1 MPATTNLEPRHLED
15 GGMTDSEAPA
25 TILVVEDNPAN
36 LLLAEESLKL
46 AGYRTIGASSAEQ
59 AQGLIVKQLPDLIL
73 LDIRLPGMDG
83 LAFVRML
90 RSSPLTERLPIIALT
105 AQAMADEQAVGMAA
119 GFDAYVVKP
128 IQRALL
134 LEAVR
139 AALTPGA

>member
-1 MPATTNLEPRHLED
+1 MPATPNSKPRHHEH
-15 GGMTDSEAPA
+15 GGMTESGGSY
-25 TILVVEDNPAN
+25 TILLVEDNPAN
-36 LLLAEESLKL
+36 LLLAEEILKL
-46 AGYRTIGASSAEQ
+46 VGYKTIGASSAEE
-59 AQGLIVKQLPDLIL
+59 AQGLIVKQMPDLIL

-83 LAFVRML
+83 LRFVRML

-105 AQAMADEQAVGMAA
+105 AQAMADEETAAMAA

-139 AALTPGA
+139 DALAQRT